1 MGYFRAFRLVLAGLG
16 VALTAWTA
24 GATGSSV
31 TLAWNSSTTPDI
43 AGYRIYVGG
52 VSQNYTNVVD
62 VGNTNS
68 ATVTGLVPGA
78 TYFFAATAYD
88 SLGLESPFS
97 GEIMYVVPFPRAKMQ
112 LSLLPFGQILLSG
125 TAPSGYYY
133 EVQTSTDLVN
143 WSTLGGV
150 VADTGGF
157 LTFID
162 PLGLTGVARWYRLR
176 QSSP

>member
-1 MGYFRAFRLVLAGLG
+1 MVHFRAVRLVLAGLG
-16 VALTAWTA
+16 VALTAGTA

-31 TLAWNSSTTPDI
+31 TLAWNSSDTPAI
-43 AGYRIYVGG
+43 AGYRVYVGG
-52 VSQNYTNVVD
+52 ETQNYTNIVD
-62 VGNTNS
+62 VGNANS
-68 ATVTGLVPGA
+68 ATITGLIPGT

-97 GEIMYVVPFPRAKMQ
+97 SEIAYAVPLPRATLE
-112 LSLLPFGQILLSG
+112 LSLLPFGQVLLGG

-150 VADTGGF
+150 LADTAGF

-162 PLGLTGVARWYRLR
+162 PLGLGGGARWYRLR
-176 QSSP
+176 QTSP